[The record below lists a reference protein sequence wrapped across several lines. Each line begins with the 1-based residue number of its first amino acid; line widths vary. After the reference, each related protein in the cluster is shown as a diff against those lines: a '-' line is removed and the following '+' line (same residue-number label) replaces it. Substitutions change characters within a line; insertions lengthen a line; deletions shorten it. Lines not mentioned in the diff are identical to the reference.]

1 MQDTGQF
8 VHISINIGM
17 YKKKEKNVLKILFVY
32 SLETLLWNSAIK
44 KLNLYFKNIYIL
56 NSNIYFKLIRKN
68 KNIYHEMRSSYWL
81 YKSIKI

>member
-17 YKKKEKNVLKILFVY
+17 YKKKEKNVLKMLFVY

-44 KLNLYFKNIYIL
+44 K
-56 NSNIYFKLIRKN
+56 
-68 KNIYHEMRSSYWL
+68 
-81 YKSIKI
+81 